1 VAEGRRT
8 TRTRGVAAAVRR
20 RQNERG
26 PRVAVQ
32 DAAGHP
38 RVVAPSAPGYDDLL
52 AIAERM
58 IAEVEPRR
66 PRRGRAGG
74 GSRSG

>member
-1 VAEGRRT
+1 MAGTRRT
-8 TRTRGVAAAVRR
+8 TRAGSVAAAVRR

-38 RVVAPSAPGYDDLL
+38 RVIAPSAPGYDELL
-52 AIAERM
+52 AIAER
-58 IAEVEPRR
+58 IVAVVEPRR
-66 PRRGRAGG
+66 PRRGRSGG